1 MCVYVCVCVCVGG
14 GEWAGVNF
22 PRRHAF
28 IHSIHYFKW
37 TIYFFSLSFFY
48 LTEICGGNYFFY
60 VTVNSHNVQS
70 VKRTAFFFT
79 KTTVA
84 TTHCFNSNVFFVYIT
99 RYFVRIRHSV
109 EQLLFQNIRLWH
121 SCIFKAPTSLKQLPF
136 LNKYCSE
143 YLVVWSSYFF
153 LVTTSC

>member
-1 MCVYVCVCVCVGG
+1 MCVYVCVCVCVCVGG
-14 GEWAGVNF
+14 GGSELGLTF
-22 PRRHAF
+22 PEDMRS
-28 IHSIHYFKW
+28 SIPSIISNGLY
-37 TIYFFSLSFFY
+37 TFFLCLFFY

-70 VKRTAFFFT
+70 VKRTGFFFT

-109 EQLLFQNIRLWH
+109 EQLLFQNIRL
-121 SCIFKAPTSLKQLPF
+121 
-136 LNKYCSE
+136 
-143 YLVVWSSYFF
+143 
-153 LVTTSC
+153 